1 MRWEEYYDK
10 IGQWAT
16 STAVSRI
23 STLETF
29 GPAEEIVEIID
40 ELAMEDEKGAAR
52 LLKKAIAAGVK
63 FTGRQL
69 ADLVLICDKTIL
81 ADAIRFSA
89 DRFTTADLDALYCN
103 CDDDL
108 LIELAGKYKIP
119 LPPELM
125 EIEEAEYDP
134 AEEEEPPL
142 TATELAAEFD
152 YILSCLNCAYAQL
165 SGGLRFSRIDRNTR
179 KRSFTVMKYAYLV
192 NAQPYI
198 EDAINAWA
206 LLEFPGK
213 DEQLLR
219 GIRLNISNR
228 TMWNNYLFDRWGLNF
243 SVQRQIR
250 TVMKNIQRAYK
261 AIQALRHEL

>member
-1 MRWEEYYDK
+1 
-10 IGQWAT
+10 
-16 STAVSRI
+16 
-23 STLETF
+23 
-29 GPAEEIVEIID
+29 
-40 ELAMEDEKGAAR
+40 
-52 LLKKAIAAGVK
+52 
-63 FTGRQL
+63 
-69 ADLVLICDKTIL
+69 
-81 ADAIRFSA
+81 
-89 DRFTTADLDALYCN
+89 
-103 CDDDL
+103 
-108 LIELAGKYKIP
+108 
-119 LPPELM
+119 M

-134 AEEEEPPL
+134 AEEEELPL

-219 GIRLNISNR
+219 GIRLSISNR

-261 AIQALRHEL
+261 AIQALHHDL